1 MIYEDIQKANI
12 DALKN
17 HDKVARSILSVVYG
31 NLKLESINKGLN
43 AKSLD
48 DADAIK
54 VIQKA
59 IKQLDEERI
68 GYVEAK
74 REETVKEIDI
84 QKEILQKYLPQMM
97 SEDEIRAEISKLS
110 DKSIPAIM
118 KHFKAN
124 FNGKCE
130 MSLVSK
136 VGKEFN

>member
-12 DALKN
+12 EALKN

-48 DADAIK
+48 DSDAIR

-74 REETVKEIDI
+74 RDETVKEIDI
-84 QKEILQKYLPQMM
+84 QKEILSKYLPQMM
-97 SEDEIRAEISKLS
+97 SEAEIRDVISKLE
-110 DKSIPAIM
+110 DKSVPQVM

-124 FNGKCE
+124 YNGKCE

-136 VGKEFN
+136 VAKEFN

>member
-12 DALKN
+12 EALKN
-17 HDKVARSILSVVYG
+17 HDKVARTILSVVYG

-48 DADAIK
+48 DSDAIR

-59 IKQLDEERI
+59 IKQLDEERL

-74 REETVKEIDI
+74 RDETVKEIDI
-84 QKEILQKYLPQMM
+84 QKEILAKYLPKMM
-97 SEDEIRAEISKLS
+97 TEEEIRNEISKLD
-110 DKSIPAIM
+110 DKSVPSVM

-136 VGKEFN
+136 VAKEFN